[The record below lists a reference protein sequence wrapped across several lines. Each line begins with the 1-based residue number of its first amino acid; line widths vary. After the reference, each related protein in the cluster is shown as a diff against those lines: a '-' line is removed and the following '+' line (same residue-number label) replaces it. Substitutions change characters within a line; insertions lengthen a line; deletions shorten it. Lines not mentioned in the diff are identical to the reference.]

1 MILISIPLMITIS
14 ALFVHPLL
22 NDTVLKDMSIY
33 ITVFDILVLG
43 YIIIKSLRSLVK
55 AANIKLLYIPAAFGL
70 LWLEQY
76 SLMIDYF
83 DNSASSTFIA
93 SLIVRLAGLGLFVY
107 AIFYALS
114 ESRISD
120 MEIEAG
126 KET

>member
-1 MILISIPLMITIS
+1 MITIS

-93 SLIVRLAGLGLFVY
+93 SLIVRLAELGLIVY

>member
-93 SLIVRLAGLGLFVY
+93 SLIVRLAGLGLIVY